1 MHPQGV
7 RPIEGHGAVFAA
19 ERFLS
24 GVNHLVTVQV
34 RLLDEMLPTHIAQV
48 WPLFLVR
55 VGVQV
60 AFEVG
65 EVGKLLTTIIA
76 YEVLCPLV
84 VNLHVVNLQGVLAAV
99 VFATLFTVVRLL
111 PCVMLKVP
119 TQRSPVWQDLFTE
132 SAIMKCFHPY
142 PFLYRWCESY
152 SWCLQTRGTLLFASL
167 FNSDVFRI

>member
-111 PCVMLKVP
+111 PCVTLKVP
-119 TQRSPVWQDLFTE
+119 TQSIPVWQDLFTE
-132 SAIMKCFHPY
+132 TANMKYFY
-142 PFLYRWCESY
+142 PFLFLYRWSK
-152 SWCLQTRGTLLFASL
+152 S
-167 FNSDVFRI
+167 